1 MAVDPAPVE
10 SKKSGSGSGSGSST
24 GTQVGRLAVDARLAT
39 PEEVDACIRKQESL
53 AGEGKHYDL
62 GKIMVKAGVI
72 TTSQLKRLLQPSPDD
87 SLAPSL
93 QQIPGFKIMQK
104 IGAGA
109 MASVYKARQ
118 LSLDRIVAIKILPK
132 RLSEDAEFVDRFYKE
147 GKAAARM
154 NHNNIVQAIDVGEY
168 GGYHYFVMEFVDGV
182 TVYDH
187 LVKNKTYTEKEA
199 LDLII
204 QISRAL
210 EHAHMR
216 GLIHRDV
223 KPKNIMITKDGTAKL
238 ADMGLA
244 RHADDVVAAEA
255 EKGRAFGTPYYISPE
270 QIRGVLDVDFRA
282 DIYSLGGTLYH
293 MLTGKV
299 PFEGATPTQIMQ
311 KHLKQALTPPDHIN
325 KSISTGLAEVVER
338 MMAKNRDQ
346 RYGTTTDLLVDL
358 ERVRDGRPPLE
369 ARTKLREGLL
379 ENLADGAEAGDYE
392 GAMHP
397 AQTRHHQ
404 QRPATT
410 PYPTWLAAMA
420 AIEFIAIV
428 MLLLLLIF
436 VK

>member
-1 MAVDPAPVE
+1 MAADPAPAE
-10 SKKSGSGSGSGSST
+10 TKKSGSTAGSGSAT
-24 GTQVGRLAVDARLAT
+24 GTQIGRRAVDARLAT
-39 PEEVDACIRKQESL
+39 PEELDACIKKQEAL
-53 AGEGKHYDL
+53 AAEGKHYDL
-62 GKIMVKAGVI
+62 GKIMVKVGVI
-72 TTSQLKRLLQPSPDD
+72 TNSQLKRLTSPSPDD
-87 SLAPSL
+87 SLAPSI

-147 GKAAARM
+147 GQAAARM

-187 LVKNKTYTEKEA
+187 LVKNKTYQEKEA

-204 QISRAL
+204 QIARAL
-210 EHAHMR
+210 EHAHKR

-223 KPKNIMITKDGTAKL
+223 KPKNIMITKDGTGKL

-244 RHADDVVAAEA
+244 RQADDVAAAEA

-311 KHLKQALTPPDHIN
+311 KHLKQVLTPPDHIN

-338 MMAKNRDQ
+338 MLAKNRDQ

-358 ERVRDGRPPLE
+358 ERVRDGKPPLE
-369 ARTKLREGLL
+369 ARVKLRDGLL
-379 ENLADGAEAGDYE
+379 ENLANGADVGEFE
-392 GAMHP
+392 TAMHP
-397 AQTRHHQ
+397 AQTRHYAQ
-404 QRPATT
+404 QKPAAN
-410 PYPTWLAAMA
+410 YPTWLTAVA
-420 AIEFIAIV
+420 AIEFIAIIMLV
-428 MLLLLLIF
+428 LLLAF
-436 VK
+436 TK